1 MYGSNIHKA
10 VIENKEIESGISIH
24 FVNQNYD
31 EGEIILQEKCAISLN
46 ETVETLIHKIHKL
59 EHNYFPSAIEEIIK
73 KL

>member
-10 VIENKEIESGISIH
+10 VIENKETESGISIH

-31 EGEIILQEKCAISLN
+31 EGKIILQEKCDISTN
-46 ETVETLIHKIHKL
+46 ETVKTLIQKIHKL
-59 EHNYFPSAIEEIIK
+59 EYDYFPSAIEITLK